1 MGKTITRTSKTVSTH
16 ARSLRT
22 FKRSKLKKMGTYQLV
37 IGPWVE
43 DSLGLQ
49 ERACIASAVHGAI

>member
-1 MGKTITRTSKTVSTH
+1 
-16 ARSLRT
+16 
-22 FKRSKLKKMGTYQLV
+22 MGTYQLV